1 MSICGTSACVVP
13 TKPDTMAAA
22 TPAAAAAFRIA
33 GLDAGFNVA
42 FADLPSA
49 QDAAT
54 RSMRCSVDCPDDPV
68 PRHQH
73 DLVLGRGQCQSTKG
87 EKVARDGRCNE
98 GAADAAGS
106 SFHYRISLAPTATV
120 AGPELSRTAATPRT
134 VTGDDLDLGS
144 GLRRGT

>member
-1 MSICGTSACVVP
+1 MSICGTCACVVP

-33 GLDAGFNVA
+33 GLDAGLNVA
-42 FADLPSA
+42 LDDLPSA

-54 RSMRCSVDCPDDPV
+54 RAMRCSVDCPDDPV

-98 GAADAAGS
+98 GAADCGGLLV
-106 SFHYRISLAPTATV
+106 SLPHQSNTN
-120 AGPELSRTAATPRT
+120 GNRSGSRTFPDGSDPTYRYRRRPRP
-134 VTGDDLDLGS
+134 G
-144 GLRRGT
+144 